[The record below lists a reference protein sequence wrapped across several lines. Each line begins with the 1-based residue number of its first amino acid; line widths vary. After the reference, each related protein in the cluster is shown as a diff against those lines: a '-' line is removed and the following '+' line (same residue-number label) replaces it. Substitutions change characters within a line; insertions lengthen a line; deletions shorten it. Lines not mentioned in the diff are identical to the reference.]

1 MHRRVFYQVPI
12 GAATASSTLSRSLGL
27 TPTEKPRLRPTAGF
41 RRIAARFRQA
51 PSCGVCAGQAGDAAD
66 HVAGFAHGDLRIGH
80 RRLLRA
86 DCRGQRLQIH
96 MSADRHHADHAFG
109 AGVRHQRLEHLMLVE
124 TELGGGLNPI
134 TVIHVIVRMRVFVG
148 LNGTPAFSNCTVAGV
163 EPAPF
168 SCFFF
173 AMPPIISL
181 PRVRCGVSD
190 TKRGFR
196 RSESPFV

>member
-1 MHRRVFYQVPI
+1 MQRAFVKHRLV
-12 GAATASSTLSRSLGL
+12 
-27 TPTEKPRLRPTAGF
+27 
-41 RRIAARFRQA
+41 
-51 PSCGVCAGQAGDAAD
+51 VCALAKRGDAAD

-96 MSADRHHADHAFG
+96 MSADRHHADHALG

-148 LNGTPAFSNCTVAGV
+148 FERNSG
-163 EPAPF
+163 
-168 SCFFF
+168 FFQ
-173 AMPPIISL
+173 L
-181 PRVRCGVSD
+181 HGGRCGTGALLMLFLAHIDSL
-190 TKRGFR
+190 
-196 RSESPFV
+196 